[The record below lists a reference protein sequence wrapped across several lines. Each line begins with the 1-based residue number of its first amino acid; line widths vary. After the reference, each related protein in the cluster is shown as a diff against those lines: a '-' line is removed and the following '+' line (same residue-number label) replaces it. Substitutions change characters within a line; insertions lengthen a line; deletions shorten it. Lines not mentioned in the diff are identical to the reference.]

1 MIKTTLA
8 DKLVKTA
15 VRQLENGVKFR
26 QPRLDTIT
34 QIEDLYLNKAKK
46 ALKARFSVCL
56 PIMGAFIDTLLSN
69 IDQPPVIKFGHKEE
83 ADRKKTKKV
92 TAAWESD
99 SQDPTNDWAIEDL
112 DAKKFAAFSGVGIMK
127 YHAESD
133 PKYSSHLEA
142 NDYNDFVCEP
152 KGGADLEKHFYL
164 GQENIFKTW
173 ADLKKGAKK
182 ETYDDS
188 QIRKL
193 KRATTDEGYKR
204 NDTLYQTRKNRYQAL
219 GLNPEDEEYIGEAM
233 YRLTEW
239 GMVYNGIRYYLL
251 FDYETGI
258 WVRCEK
264 LKDVYASDLW
274 PWVAWHTHRDKRV
287 FWTKG
292 PADDMIPVCENSNT
306 IFNQALE
313 NRQNANFGQ
322 RAYDAKMFPDPSE
335 LEWRPGGLV
344 RAKASQMMKRIS
356 DGVYEFKTSELSIRG
371 TIDMIS
377 FMDSFWGQKTGVSPS
392 KQGVAERQKKVGI
405 FFGELQEIAKKFGL
419 LNKYFKRCWVQLGLR
434 WLHGIKEHLTEK
446 FMVKIIG
453 EKGEGWEEM
462 VNDDLDW
469 KVDPDIIITGGS
481 ADAEAD
487 VIKKQNQQIAI
498 NDIAANPV
506 LAGHVNPRW
515 VVEQKLSRA
524 GYEEADIKRGMDV
537 ENFGYEETITE
548 AAIENQKLMEGKE
561 VRPNRKAVIAH
572 IQRHMDLADTVDNE
586 IRDMEEDER
595 SKDKIAEK
603 EKVHKLIYSHIEDE
617 MPYVVENMKRD
628 ALMKRI
634 TGGTRSPLA
643 EKETPGAPV
652 VPEERP
658 PAPSPS
664 AKSVPAMEL

>member
-1 MIKTTLA
+1 MIKSTLA
-8 DKLVKTA
+8 DKLTSIAVK
-15 VRQLENGVKFR
+15 QLENGVKFR

-46 ALKARFSVCL
+46 APKGRFSVCL

-83 ADRKKTKKV
+83 ADRKKTKKL

-99 SQDPTNDWAIEDL
+99 SQDPINDWAIEDL
-112 DAKKFAAFSGVGIMK
+112 DAKKFATFSGVGILK
-127 YHAESD
+127 YHADSD
-133 PKYSSHLEA
+133 PKYQSHLES

-152 KGGADLEKHFYL
+152 RGGADLEKHLFL
-164 GQENIFKTW
+164 GQENVFKSW

-182 ETYDDS
+182 ETYEDS

-193 KRATTDEGYKR
+193 KRATSDKDYKR
-204 NDTLYQTRKNRYQAL
+204 NDTLYQARKNRYQAL
-219 GLNPEDEEYIGEAM
+219 GLNPEDEEYVGEEM

-239 GMVYNGIRYYLL
+239 GMVHQGIRYYLL

-264 LKDVYASDLW
+264 LKDVFTSDLW
-274 PWVAWHTHRDKRV
+274 PWTAWHTHRDKRV

-292 PADDMIPVCENSNT
+292 PADDMIQVCLISNI

-344 RAKASQMMKRIS
+344 RAKPGLRQISQ
-356 DGVYEFKTSELSIRG
+356 GVYEFKTSELGIRG

-419 LNKYFKRCWVQLGLR
+419 FNKYFKRCWVQLGLR

-462 VNDDLDW
+462 VKDDLNW
-469 KVDPDIIITGGS
+469 QVDPDIIITGGS

-498 NDIAANPV
+498 NDIVANPM
-506 LAGHVNPRW
+506 LAGYVNPKW

-524 GYEEADIKRGMDV
+524 EYEEADIKRGMDI

-572 IQRHMDLADTVDNE
+572 IQRHMDLADTIDNE
-586 IRDMEEDER
+586 IRDMQEDER
-595 SKDKIAEK
+595 DEDKIAEK
-603 EKVHKLIYSHIEDE
+603 ERVCKLIYAHIGAE
-617 MPYVVENMKRD
+617 MPYVKDNMERD
-628 ALMKRI
+628 AVIKRM
-634 TGGTRSPLA
+634 TRPPME
-643 EKETPGAPV
+643 EKRPPGAPV
-652 VPEERP
+652 APQERP
-658 PAPSPS
+658 ETTPPPLSPAVKP
-664 AKSVPAMEL
+664 VPAMEI